1 MKLKV
6 YFMIVSLILLSSC
19 EGSRSRRMLD
29 SVEHAIDS
37 HNNGDSTEL
46 IILIVGGIIL
56 GCLWLY
62 KNRDKFD

>member
-6 YFMIVSLILLSSC
+6 YFMIISLILLSSC

-37 HNNGDSTEL
+37 HNNTE
-46 IILIVGGIIL
+46 IVR
-56 GCLWLY
+56 
-62 KNRDKFD
+62 N